1 MKFPEWIWMRSVV
14 SWSCLFYV
22 LSLQE
27 QYLKI
32 LGQHHT
38 VAACFGGIAHMNCHY
53 NTWYSSPL
61 SQSSTTI
68 ISPCSSKKKS
78 TNIYHAPIPP
88 SGMFLSSAI
97 FSLKLW
103 RSQRKTRPVHRPSGS
118 KSFLELL
125 REFFRPAEFLKMRA
139 ASYDPRNLEK
149 GNPAGMMGWC
159 HEIGEGIQEIGSL
172 FWGIQVETY
181 ARRPRDS
188 MRWNKVV

>member
-1 MKFPEWIWMRSVV
+1 MIFITIVAKFN
-14 SWSCLFYV
+14 
-22 LSLQE
+22 
-27 QYLKI
+27 
-32 LGQHHT
+32 HHYIT
-38 VAACFGGIAHMNCHY
+38 MFI
-53 NTWYSSPL
+53 
-61 SQSSTTI
+61 Q
-68 ISPCSSKKKS
+68 KKS

-149 GNPAGMMGWC
+149 GNPAGMMG
-159 HEIGEGIQEIGSL
+159 
-172 FWGIQVETY
+172 
-181 ARRPRDS
+181 
-188 MRWNKVV
+188 